1 MESDRLCGKVALWQI
16 RPVPGLEDPLQLGPA
31 HGWGVRVALLAAREY
46 VLPHEKGSV
55 SQSNTRKS
63 STSRKII
70 NCIRQ

>member
-31 HGWGVRVALLAAREY
+31 HGWGVGIAFLAVREYALL
-46 VLPHEKGSV
+46 HEKGSV